1 MPTVTVPCR
10 SQKGT
15 VKALLVPANGRGF
28 SEGLLGPA
36 FKFHWHT
43 GRPGQI
49 TPVLIHLTG
58 RVRKFQSPMTRRFSA
73 RDQAHRPVGAFQK
86 MADPENG
93 R

>member
-15 VKALLVPANGRGF
+15 VKALVPANGRGF

-58 RVRKFQSPMTRRFSA
+58 RVRKFQSPMTRPGSTVFGPGSGPSSRG
-73 RDQAHRPVGAFQK
+73 RL
-86 MADPENG
+86 PENG